1 MKTKP
6 IFLASVATAALLGGL
21 ALATPLSAQY
31 AGNPPQYSSPAE
43 KAQTQQLNEQGVNGT
58 TEPPAVL
65 NGEAQDIQAPQQ
77 APTNGQSGYY
87 GGYPDND
94 SGDATSQPGN
104 SQQPTTPSWGQSA
117 PGNAGAAPSGS
128 AYPSPQPDPHA
139 GYSAYYGGQ
148 DDQQVAQASPSNQQQ
163 QYNQQVQQ
171 YQDQQQQYQDQ
182 KAQYEDQNNHYQH
195 ELRWYDQARWNYEYP
210 RPYAY
215 EYDEGGRLVR
225 LIMIAEP
232 TQQLHDVPVEG
243 PNGVWVGRIRNVEI
257 GPDGTPMRI
266 EVALNRRVSVWLRPG
281 SLRFDPS
288 EHVAFTNMTRE
299 DLWQMP
305 GATIESSPM

>member
-1 MKTKP
+1 MKTNP
-6 IFLASVATAALLGGL
+6 LFLTSVATAALLGSL
-21 ALATPLSAQY
+21 ALSTPVSAQY

-43 KAQTQQLNEQGVNGT
+43 RAQTQQLNEQGLNGT
-58 TEPPAVL
+58 TESPAVL
-65 NGEAQDIQAPQQ
+65 NGEAQDAQAPQP
-77 APTNGQSGYY
+77 APTSGQPGYY
-87 GGYPDND
+87 GG
-94 SGDATSQPGN
+94 A
-104 SQQPTTPSWGQSA
+104 
-117 PGNAGAAPSGS
+117 
-128 AYPSPQPDPHA
+128 
-139 GYSAYYGGQ
+139 
-148 DDQQVAQASPSNQQQ
+148 DDQDVAQQSPSYQQQ

-171 YQDQQQQYQDQ
+171 YQDQQQQYQEQ
-182 KAQYEDQNNHYQH
+182 QSQYQDQNDRYRH
-195 ELRWYDQARWNYEYP
+195 ELRWYDQARWSYDYP
-210 RPYAY
+210 HPFAY
-215 EYDEGGRLVR
+215 EYDEGGGLVR
-225 LIMIAEP
+225 LSMIAEP

-281 SLRFDPS
+281 SLRFDPA